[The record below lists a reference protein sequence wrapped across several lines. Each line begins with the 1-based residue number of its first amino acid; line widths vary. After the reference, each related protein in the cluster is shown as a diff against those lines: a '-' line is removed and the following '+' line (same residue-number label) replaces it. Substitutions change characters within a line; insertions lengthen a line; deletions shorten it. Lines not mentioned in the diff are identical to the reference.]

1 MSIGIRSPSTQLAQ
15 VKGDLQAAER
25 GLKLGMREFLGR
37 FDTAASAHMFQS
49 FTLQLS
55 LFGADAGARFLDEH
69 RPQLAAMPEHL
80 RAMFTGLMGDARE
93 VDALRGEVKRL
104 TGLQSVERLLSTM
117 QAT

>member
-1 MSIGIRSPSTQLAQ
+1 MSTAIRSTSTQLAQ
-15 VKGDLQAAER
+15 VKTDLKSAER
-25 GLKLGMREFLGR
+25 GLKLGMQEFLGR
-37 FDTAASAHMFQS
+37 FDTASSAQMFQS

-69 RPQLAAMPEHL
+69 RPQLASMPEHL
-80 RAMFTGLMGDARE
+80 RMAFTGLMGDARE

-117 QAT
+117 QAA